1 MNLLK
6 SPQQPLSWGK
16 SFLFAALAVVCFY
29 LSYTPLQHPAFGLFI
44 FGYALFLVQLTN
56 QKTVRRAFYFGLAV
70 GFLCA
75 ASQLYCFGEIFGA
88 AAIVLW
94 LILAFW
100 IALFTAVVCACIR
113 HWGKV
118 RTMWLVPFIWTGLE
132 YFRSELYYLKF
143 SWLNV
148 GYVLPAQLSGFG
160 PYHIGMY
167 GAGFCVFGILAVYHY
182 RRLIFA
188 YLLKKPSWLDIILI
202 LVLLWILAELFLP
215 ALAETKS
222 HRRIPISVA
231 GIQMEFPN
239 EGVLPKALDKVVTK
253 HPGAQLLVLS
263 EYTLDGPVP
272 ESLKQWCRDHSRYL
286 IVGGEDPTTN
296 GNYYDTAFV
305 IGTNGEVIFKQ
316 AKSVPIQFF
325 KDGLP
330 ALKQEVW
337 NSPWGKIGICI
348 CYDLS
353 YARVTDRLVKEGAQ
367 LLIVPTMDVENWGR
381 HEHEL
386 HALVAPVRAAEYGIP
401 IFRLASSGISQAVS
415 GNGHVVA
422 QASFPGSADIMSAE
436 LRLPMR
442 GSLPLD
448 RFLAP
453 FCVFVVVAILL
464 LLTTI
469 SLREKHS
476 KARNDSSK

>member
-1 MNLLK
+1 MKLLNGQ
-6 SPQQPLSWGK
+6 SLSWGK
-16 SFLFAALAVVCFY
+16 SFLFAALAVVCFH
-29 LSYTPLQHPAFGLFI
+29 LAYTPLQHPAFGLFI
-44 FGYALFLVQLTN
+44 FGYAIFLVQLTN

-70 GFLCA
+70 GFLCVA
-75 ASQLYCFGEIFGA
+75 PQLYCFGEIFGA
-88 AAIVLW
+88 AATVLW

-100 IALFTAVVCACIR
+100 IGSFTAIVCACIR
-113 HWGKV
+113 RWGKV

-143 SWLNV
+143 SWLNI
-148 GYVLPAQLSGFG
+148 GYALSGIHLIPFA
-160 PYHIGMY
+160 I
-167 GAGFCVFGILAVYHY
+167 FGIFGIGFVAFAIAAICFLSRPLLTAGVLAW
-182 RRLIFA
+182 IFVFFGISFMPHSA
-188 YLLKKPSWLDIILI
+188 AGEIR
-202 LVLLWILAELFLP
+202 
-215 ALAETKS
+215 TS
-222 HRRIPISVA
+222 HASINIA
-231 GIQMEFPN
+231 GVQMEFPN
-239 EGVLPKALDKVVTK
+239 EGILPKALDKVVTK
-253 HPGAQLLVLS
+253 HPDAQLLVLS

-272 ESLKQWCRDHSRYL
+272 ESLKQWCREHSRYL
-286 IVGGEDPTTN
+286 IVGGEDPATN

-305 IGTNGEVIFKQ
+305 VGTNGEVIFKQ
-316 AKSVPIQFF
+316 AKSVPIQFIQ
-325 KDGLP
+325 DGLP

-353 YARVTDRLVKEGAQ
+353 YTRVTDRLVKAGAQ
-367 LLIVPTMDVENWGR
+367 LLMVPTMDVEDWGR

-415 GNGHVVA
+415 GNGRVVA
-422 QASFPGSADIMSAE
+422 QTSFPGSADILSVK
-436 LRLPMR
+436 LWLSGK

-453 FCVFVVVAILL
+453 FCVLVVVAILIL
-464 LLTTI
+464 LAPI
-469 SLREKHS
+469 SLRENHP